1 VYLSEVLTSRNLP
14 LYDLQFKTSF
24 MVRFQSFRHPKKI
37 EDIAKGLYMG
47 GSKQAV
53 YKVSDKMGMMQ
64 MFSKKW
70 IGKEWQDVFVLLC
83 DVGLILFKKLGDLE
97 PLLFVPLAEA
107 LVIKNPKAVDRQ
119 RPNMIKVVFSTDGLD
134 LLPNYGLGDSVL
146 Y

>member
-1 VYLSEVLTSRNLP
+1 
-14 LYDLQFKTSF
+14 
-24 MVRFQSFRHPKKI
+24 
-37 EDIAKGLYMG
+37 MG